1 MNQFDY
7 YVAVAFALVILFL
20 GLMFSRSGKSMTS
33 FFAAG
38 GAVPWW
44 ISGLSLFMSFF
55 SVGTFV
61 VWGSIAYSDG
71 LVAVVI
77 QSTMAVAG
85 IIIGCIIAPAWNKTR
100 ALTVADYLTHRAG
113 KSVQKIYSSAFL
125 FINLFTAGAFLYPVG
140 KIIEVSTG
148 IPLNMAILVLGLFVI
163 AYTTV
168 GGLWAVLVT
177 DVLQFVVLTA
187 AVLIIIPLAF
197 GEVGGVNTF
206 LSKLP
211 DGFMALQN
219 ENYSWIFLIAF
230 VIYNTV
236 FIGGNWAYV
245 QRYTSVAKP
254 KDARKVGLLFGGLYL
269 VAPIIWMLPPMIYRV
284 INPDL
289 SGTEAEEAYLLMSK
303 LVVPEGL
310 LGLILAAMVFAT
322 ASSVNT
328 AINIAAGVFTN
339 DLFKSIKPNYPAQ
352 RLMKVARISTFVFGF
367 LAITVALAVQS
378 MGGIVEVV
386 LSIAAL
392 TGASLYLP
400 PIWAIFSKRQTGKSL
415 LLTTLFSLLINAF
428 FKFVTPSLFDLS
440 LSREWEMMLGVITPV
455 IWLIGFEVYYYRSRS
470 TNPDYDNYIEY
481 QLSRETQDAPNSEVQ
496 ASDNTYSKK
505 ILSIGIL
512 AIGILL
518 ICLGAVTDS
527 ANAET
532 LGVGLI
538 IALPALWFLLKTNKV
553 ILGAK

>member
-1 MNQFDY
+1 MNPFDY
-7 YVAVAFALVILFL
+7 YVAIAFSLIILFL

-71 LVAVVI
+71 LVAVII

-100 ALTVADYLTHRAG
+100 ALTVADFLTRRAG
-113 KSVQKIYSSAFL
+113 KAVQKVYSCAFL

-148 IPLNMAILVLGLFVI
+148 IPLNQAILVLGLFVI

-177 DVLQFVVLTA
+177 DVLQFVVLSA
-187 AVLIIIPLAF
+187 AVLIMIPLAF

-206 LSKLP
+206 LNKLP
-211 DGFMALQN
+211 QGFLALQN
-219 ENYSWIFLIAF
+219 ENYSWLFLVAF
-230 VIYNTV
+230 LVYNTV

-245 QRYTSVAKP
+245 QRYTSVSTP
-254 KDARKVGLLFGGLYL
+254 REARKVGLLFGCLYL
-269 VAPIIWMLPPMIYRV
+269 IAPIIWMLPPMIYRV

-289 SGTEAEEAYLLMSK
+289 SGTESEEAYLLMSK
-303 LVVPEGL
+303 LVLPEGL

-339 DLFKSIKPNYPAQ
+339 DLLKSIKPNSPPQ
-352 RLMKVARISTFVFGF
+352 HLMRAARISTFVFGF
-367 LAITVALAVQS
+367 LAITVAVAVQS

-386 LSIAAL
+386 LSVAAL

-415 LLTTLFSLLINAF
+415 LLTTIFSLLLNAF
-428 FKFVTPSLFDLS
+428 FKFVAPTLLELS
-440 LSREWEMMLGVITPV
+440 LSREWEMMLGVVIPV
-455 IWLIGFEVYYYRSRS
+455 VLLTGFEIYYAQNRSG
-470 TNPDYDNYIEY
+470 NPDYDNYRTN
-481 QLSRETQDAPNSEVQ
+481 QLSSNVEPQTNSEVQ
-496 ASDNTYSKK
+496 TTDNDYSKK
-505 ILSIGIL
+505 VLMIGVL

-518 ICLGAVTDS
+518 VVLSALSKS
-527 ANAET
+527 ANTET
-532 LGVGLI
+532 FIVGI
-538 IALPALWFLLKTNKV
+538 SIALPSLWLLLKIK
-553 ILGAK
+553 

>member
-1 MNQFDY
+1 MNNFDY
-7 YVAVAFALVILFL
+7 YVAIAFSLVILSL

-71 LVAVVI
+71 LVAVII

-85 IIIGCIIAPAWNKTR
+85 LIIGCVIAPAWNKTR
-100 ALTVADYLTHRAG
+100 ALTVADFLTHRAG
-113 KSVQKIYSSAFL
+113 KPVQKIYSSAFL

-148 IPLNMAILVLGLFVI
+148 IPLNIAILVLGLFVI

-187 AVLIIIPLAF
+187 AVIIIIPLAF
-197 GEVGGVNTF
+197 GEIGGVNQFFT
-206 LSKLP
+206 KLP
-211 DGFMALQN
+211 EGFLALQN
-219 ENYSWIFLIAF
+219 ENYSWIFLVAF
-230 VIYNTV
+230 MIYNTV

-245 QRYTSVAKP
+245 QRYTSVSKP

-269 VAPIIWMLPPMIYRV
+269 LAPIVWMLPPMIYRIV
-284 INPDL
+284 NPDL
-289 SGTEAEEAYLLMSK
+289 AGTESEEAYLLMSK

-328 AINIAAGVFTN
+328 TINIAAGVLTN
-339 DLFKSIKPNYPAQ
+339 DLFKAFKPNYPAQ
-352 RLMKVARISTFVFGF
+352 KLMKIARISTFVFGF
-367 LAITVALAVQS
+367 LAIAIALAVQS

-386 LSIAAL
+386 LSVAAL

-415 LLTTLFSLLINAF
+415 LLTTVFSLAINAV
-428 FKFVTPSLFDLS
+428 FKFVTPGLFDLS
-440 LSREWEMMLGVITPV
+440 LNREWEMMLGVITPV
-455 IWLIGFEVYYYRSRS
+455 IWLIAFEIYYYRAGNV
-470 TNPDYDNYIEY
+470 NPEYDNYIAY
-481 QLSRETQDAPNSEVQ
+481 QSKRESKTA
-496 ASDNTYSKK
+496 ADNQEQVTDNVYGKK
-505 ILSIGIL
+505 VLTIGIV
-512 AIGILL
+512 AIGVLL
-518 ICLGAVTDS
+518 VALGSVTDS
-527 ANAET
+527 ANTET
-532 LGVGLI
+532 ITVGLI
-538 IALPALWFLLKTNKV
+538 IALPSLWFLLKRNK
-553 ILGAK
+553 II

>member
-7 YVAVAFALVILFL
+7 YVAIAFALIILFL
-20 GLMFSRSGKSMTS
+20 GLMFSRSGKSMSS

-85 IIIGCIIAPAWNKTR
+85 LIIGCIIAPAWNKTR
-100 ALTVADYLTHRAG
+100 ALTVADFLTHRAG
-113 KSVQKIYSSAFL
+113 KSVQKVYSSAFL

-148 IPLNMAILVLGLFVI
+148 IPLNLAILVLGLFVI

-187 AVLIIIPLAF
+187 AVLIMIPLAF

-206 LSKLP
+206 INKLP
-211 DGFMALQN
+211 QGFLALQN
-219 ENYSWIFLIAF
+219 DNYSWLFLVAF
-230 VIYNTV
+230 LIYNTV

-254 KDARKVGLLFGGLYL
+254 REARKVGLLFGSLYL

-303 LVVPEGL
+303 LVLPEGL

-339 DLFKSIKPNYPAQ
+339 DLLKSVKPDYPPQ
-352 RLMKVARISTFVFGF
+352 RLMKAARISTFVFGF
-367 LAITVALAVQS
+367 LAIGVAVAVQS

-415 LLTTLFSLLINAF
+415 LLTTFFSLLINGF
-428 FKFVTPSLFDLS
+428 FKFVAPTLFDLS
-440 LSREWEMMLGVITPV
+440 LSREWEMMLGVVTPV
-455 IWLIGFEVYYYRSRS
+455 LCLIGFEIYFARNLNA
-470 TNPDYDNYIEY
+470 NPDYDNYRAY
-481 QLSRETQDAPNSEVQ
+481 QLSRASAQQLNSEVQ
-496 ASDNTYSKK
+496 TTDNDYSKK
-505 ILSIGIL
+505 VLGIGVL

-518 ICLGAVTDS
+518 MILSAVSNS
-527 ANAET
+527 ANTET
-532 LGVGLI
+532 FSVGI
-538 IALPALWFLLKTNKV
+538 SIALPSLWFLLRRLK
-553 ILGAK
+553 